1 MRRVVIYVRV
11 STQEQATE
19 GYSIGEQLERLRLY
33 CQAHGWI
40 LVEEYIDPGY
50 SGANLDRP
58 AISKLISDIGSG
70 TFDTV
75 LVYKL
80 DRLSRSQKDTM
91 HLIEDVFMANNIDF
105 ISMSENFDTSTPLGR
120 AMIGILSVFAQLER
134 DQIKERMGMGKEA
147 RAKEGKWQGGST
159 VPVGY
164 EYDVSTGELIINEYE
179 AMQVREVFNLVLSG
193 MPYKTIANKLTAKGY
208 TYNAIS
214 GHVGIWDAKRIKY
227 VLTNKLYI
235 GYIRYKDTW
244 FPGTHEPIIDTET
257 FEKAQLLFKERSASN
272 VVCIKKRQGQT
283 SYLGGLLYCK
293 KCGARYARN
302 SGKKWKNNEPPL
314 YYSCYSRSHKVPKMI
329 KDPNCKNKT
338 WRMTN
343 LDNIVLDEIKKLS
356 LEPEYINT
364 IKERETSKQDTSN
377 KADILKKEIRKIE
390 EQVSR
395 FLDLYGLG
403 AFTIEQVT
411 AKVQPLN
418 QRKQD
423 IEQEL
428 IELVTDETILS
439 EDETREIVRN
449 FDKVLERSDF
459 NEIRMTIDS
468 LVRYIELNDDTV
480 YIHWKFT

>member
-40 LVEEYIDPGY
+40 LVEEYVDPGY

-164 EYDVSTGELIINEYE
+164 EYDVSTGELIVNEYE
-179 AMQVREVFNLVLSG
+179 AMQVREIFNLVLSG

-214 GHVGIWDAKRIKY
+214 GHVGIWDANRIKY

-257 FEKAQLLFKERSASN
+257 FEKAQLLFKERSAAN

-302 SGKKWKNNEPPL
+302 SGRKWKNNEPPL

-329 KDPNCKNKT
+329 KDPNSKNKT
-338 WRMTN
+338 WRMAE
-343 LDNIVLDEIKKLS
+343 LDNIVFAEIKKLA

-364 IKERETSKQDTSN
+364 IKEREKSKQDTSN

-428 IELVTDETILS
+428 TELVTDETILS

-449 FDKVLERSDF
+449 FEEVLERSDF